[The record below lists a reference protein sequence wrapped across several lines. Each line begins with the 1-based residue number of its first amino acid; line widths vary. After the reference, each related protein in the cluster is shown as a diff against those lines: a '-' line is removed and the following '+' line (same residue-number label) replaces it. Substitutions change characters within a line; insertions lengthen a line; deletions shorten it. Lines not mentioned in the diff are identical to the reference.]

1 MPSNYSGH
9 PTFHPWHSLS
19 PGDQAPE
26 ILNAVIEIPQG
37 SKVKYELDKQSGLII
52 VDRIL
57 YGSLHYPANYGFIP
71 QTYCEDNDPLDILVL
86 MSEPVYPRSI
96 LEARIIGGMKLF
108 DMGAADDKLIAVHV
122 ADPAF
127 AHYRDIAELPPHN
140 LMVLRKFFED
150 YKSLEKKKVAVEDF
164 LDRNEAIKIT
174 RNAIELYKEHSDKLR
189 KHD

>member
-1 MPSNYSGH
+1 MSYKGH
-9 PTFHPWHSLS
+9 PVFHPWHSIS

-26 ILNAVIEIPQG
+26 ILNAVIEIPEG
-37 SKVKYELDKQSGLII
+37 SKVKYELDKRSGLII

-57 YGSLHYPANYGFIP
+57 YGALHYPANYGFIP

-96 LEARIIGGMKLF
+96 LEARVIGGMKLI

-127 AHYRDIAELPPHN
+127 AHYKDISELPPHN
-140 LMVLRKFFED
+140 LLVLRKFFED

-164 LDRNEAIKIT
+164 LDREAAMKIT
-174 RNAIELYKEHSDKLR
+174 RDAIENYKKNADRLR
-189 KHD
+189 AHD